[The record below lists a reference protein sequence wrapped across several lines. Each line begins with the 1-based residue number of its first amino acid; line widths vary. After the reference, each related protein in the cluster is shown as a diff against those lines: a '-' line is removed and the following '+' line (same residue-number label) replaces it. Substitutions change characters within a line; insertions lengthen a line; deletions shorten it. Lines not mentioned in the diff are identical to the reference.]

1 MYNIYTYIE
10 MANFLWVKTTRREE
24 LLKALDDI
32 PEIGRK
38 SKSAILEMALEEFV
52 LKHQKS
58 NNPQTQMELFGSK
71 YERAIPNVYHDDEP
85 WQEFYDKLNNVDD
98 FNHLAKK
105 LDRIIKMHTR
115 KGRELELL

>member
-1 MYNIYTYIE
+1 MYVLLST
-10 MANFLWVKTTRREE
+10 FLWVKTPRRQE
-24 LLKALDDI
+24 LLDALGDI

-38 SKSAILEMALEEFV
+38 SKSSLIEMALEEFV

-71 YERAIPNVYHDDEP
+71 YERAIPNIYHDDEP
-85 WQEFYDKLNNVDD
+85 WQEFYDKLNNVGD

-105 LDRIIKMHTR
+105 LDRIIEMHKR
-115 KGRELELL
+115 KGRELESL